1 MSINARPDAAA
12 FKQQMRAEWDDAAA
26 GWDRHGPAIRAW
38 LRMPTDA
45 MLEMVGLRSGQT
57 VLDVAAGAGDQTLD
71 ISARVGPTGA
81 VVATDISAGI
91 LSFAL
96 GNAVRAG
103 HDNVTIHPADAEDL
117 RLENAA
123 FDAAVCRLGLMFL
136 PDPLAGLREVYR
148 VLKPGGRFC
157 SIVFAGP
164 DQNPCLRI
172 LMATAMRHAGLPP
185 RDPFLPGG
193 LVSLGRPGLMDDLY
207 QRAGF
212 TFVATTRMDAPFR
225 LPTTR
230 DYLTFVRESAGP
242 ILQILKPLDQTA
254 RAAAWS
260 DIEAQLD
267 IYQTADGW
275 VGPNTLLLT
284 AGQR

>member
-1 MSINARPDAAA
+1 MNIDARPDAAA
-12 FKQQMRAEWDDAAA
+12 FKQQTRAQWDDAAA
-26 GWDRHGPAIRAW
+26 GWDRHSPAIRDW
-38 LRMPTDA
+38 LRVPTDA
-45 MLEMVGLRSGQT
+45 MLEMAGLRSGQT

-71 ISARVGPTGA
+71 IAARVGATGA
-81 VVATDISAGI
+81 VVATDISVGI
-91 LSFAL
+91 LSYAL
-96 GNAVRAG
+96 GNAVQAG
-103 HDNVTIHPADAEDL
+103 LGNVTIHPADAEDL
-117 RLENAA
+117 QLQNAT

-136 PDPLAGLREVYR
+136 PDPLAGLREVHR

-157 SIVFAGP
+157 SVVFAGP
-164 DQNPCLRI
+164 DLNPCLRI

-225 LPTTR
+225 LPTTK

-242 ILQILKPLDQTA
+242 ILQILAPLDQTA